1 MDAPL
6 LAADFKFMFFG
17 MGMAF
22 LLFVVIKI
30 KAALV
35 RKFFSQPVSEEESVS
50 IPAKETQKDNKKVVA
65 AITAAIIH
73 HREGK

>member
-30 KAALV
+30 AALV
-35 RKFFSQPVSEEESVS
+35 RKFFSQPVAEKESISV
-50 IPAKETQKDNKKVVA
+50 PVKETQKDNKKVVA

-73 HREGK
+73 YREGK